1 MAYQALDDFQQFLH
15 HHSNPLIAKK
25 PTDDFKVRG
34 ANKIPVVAV
43 DA

>member
-1 MAYQALDDFQQFLH
+1 MAYQALDDFQQLLH

-25 PTDDFKVRG
+25 PADDFKVRG
-34 ANKIPVVAV
+34 ANKIPIVAV